1 MPVYTF
7 VSMEICRRWRG
18 IITKAK
24 NISPLRTIMDSQ
36 YVAYVIK
43 LRYIH
48 KFIFSTYTNFIMLRS
63 KASMYPIL
71 INVSLLN
78 DQ

>member
-7 VSMEICRRWRG
+7 VRMETRGRGRG
-18 IITKAK
+18 ITTKAK

-36 YVAYVIK
+36 YVGYVIK

-48 KFIFSTYTNFIMLRS
+48 KFIFTTYTNFIILHS

-71 INVSLLN
+71 INVTLLN

>member
-7 VSMEICRRWRG
+7 VSMEIRGRG
-18 IITKAK
+18 ITTKAK

-36 YVAYVIK
+36 YVGYVIK

-48 KFIFSTYTNFIMLRS
+48 KFIFTTYTNFNILRS

-71 INVSLLN
+71 LNVTLLN

>member
-1 MPVYTF
+1 MRT
-7 VSMEICRRWRG
+7 ETRGRGRR
-18 IITKAK
+18 ITTKAK
-24 NISPLRTIMDSQ
+24 NISPLRTIMVLQ
-36 YVAYVIK
+36 YIAYVIK
-43 LRYIH
+43 LRYIY